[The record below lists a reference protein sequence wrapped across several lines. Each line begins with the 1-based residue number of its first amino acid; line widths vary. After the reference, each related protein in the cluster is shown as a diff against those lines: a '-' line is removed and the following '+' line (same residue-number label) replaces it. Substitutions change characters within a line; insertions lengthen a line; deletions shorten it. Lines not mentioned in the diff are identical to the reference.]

1 MSYKARMHPKVSNA
15 ELQLFRAL
23 SEAGLTSGMVT
34 QKPIILK
41 TTVPD
46 FCWPEK
52 RKIVYLD
59 GKQVH
64 SSDEQQKRDQEI
76 QELLEAQGWDVLRIP
91 YEPPMP
97 EACLKE
103 ILLTIKNFLNIDDE
117 E

>member
-1 MSYKARMHPKVSNA
+1 MHPKVSSA

-23 SEAGLTSGMVT
+23 SEAGLTRGMVT

-103 ILLTIKNFLNIDDE
+103 ILLTIKSFLNIDDE